1 MPLTVTHRMLRR
13 NMVFYNRLSFWMR
26 LFLITPLIFVFLSFA
41 LAMGNEAE
49 NSNETKEDSE
59 LVLCTMDA
67 KLCPDK
73 SYVSRVPP
81 HCKFALCPSEKLL
94 SKEEKLIDIT
104 ITGSAETPDPVSE
117 RIFELER
124 KGLVFN
130 LIIRESF
137 PVQIQMEATQQT
149 IDELES
155 IPRIKSQHSDKD

>member
-1 MPLTVTHRMLRR
+1 MVTHRMLRR
-13 NMVFYNRLSFWMR
+13 NQGFYSRLSFFVG
-26 LFLITPLIFVFLSFA
+26 LFLITPLIFGFSSFV

-49 NSNETKEDSE
+49 NTNETKEYSE

-73 SYVSRVPP
+73 SYVSRVAP

-94 SKEEKLIDIT
+94 PKENKLIRIT

-124 KGLVFN
+124 KGLIFN

-137 PVQIQMEATQQT
+137 PVQIQMEATQKI

-155 IPRIKSQHSDKD
+155 IPRMKSQNSGKD